1 MKKTSIYLDA
11 AAEARLERL
20 SRDLD
25 LSRTEVIRLALVDYD
40 LARSG
45 PPHFAHFDS
54 GSGDG
59 CSVADIPDEELM
71 RGFGE

>member
-1 MKKTSIYLDA
+1 
-11 AAEARLERL
+11 
-20 SRDLD
+20 
-25 LSRTEVIRLALVDYD
+25 VIRLALVDYD